1 MPPAATAATDMVFV
15 DSNVAMY
22 LVGAAHPNKVD
33 AQRRLESLVSARTR
47 LVTDAEAL
55 NEILHRY
62 ASIDRRGYIQ
72 LAMDALLRVVDDVLA
87 VDRDDLERAK
97 QLVLQYP
104 TLPVRVALHA
114 AVMQQHGIETL
125 VSFDTAFERVPGLTR
140 LR

>member
-1 MPPAATAATDMVFV
+1 MVFV

-62 ASIDRRGYIQ
+62 AAIDRRGYIQ

-87 VDRDDLERAK
+87 VDRDGLERAK

-114 AVMQQHGIETL
+114 AVMQQHGIDTL

>member
-1 MPPAATAATDMVFV
+1 MVFI

-33 AQRRLESLVSARTR
+33 AQRRLEGLVSARTR

-62 ASIDRRGYIQ
+62 AAIDRRGYIQ
-72 LAMDALLRVVDDVLA
+72 LAVDALLRVVDDVLA
-87 VDRDDLERAK
+87 VDRDCMERAK

-114 AVMQQHGIETL
+114 GVMQQHGIDTL
-125 VSFDTAFERVPGLTR
+125 LSFDTAFERVPGLAR

>member
-1 MPPAATAATDMVFV
+1 MVFI

-62 ASIDRRGYIQ
+62 AALDRRGYIQ

-87 VDRDDLERAK
+87 VDRDGLERAK

>member
-1 MPPAATAATDMVFV
+1 MVFV

-22 LVGAAHPNKVD
+22 LIGAAHPNKVD

-62 ASIDRRGYIQ
+62 AAIDRRGYIQ

-87 VDRDDLERAK
+87 VDRDGLERAK

-114 AVMQQHGIETL
+114 AVMQQHGIDTL
-125 VSFDTAFERVPGLTR
+125 LSFDTAFERVPGLTR

>member
-1 MPPAATAATDMVFV
+1 MFV

-72 LAMDALLRVVDDVLA
+72 LATDALLRVVDDVLA
-87 VDRDDLERAK
+87 VDRDGAERAK

-104 TLPVRVALHA
+104 ALPVRVALHA
-114 AVMQQHGIETL
+114 AVMQQHGIDTL
-125 VSFDTAFERVPGLTR
+125 LSFDNTFDRVPGLTR

>member
-1 MPPAATAATDMVFV
+1 MVFV

-22 LVGAAHPNKVD
+22 LIGAAHPNKVD

-62 ASIDRRGYIQ
+62 AAIDRRGYIQ

-87 VDRDDLERAK
+87 VDRDGLERAK

-104 TLPVRVALHA
+104 SLPVRVALHA
-114 AVMQQHGIETL
+114 AVMQQHGIDTL

>member
-1 MPPAATAATDMVFV
+1 MVFI

-62 ASIDRRGYIQ
+62 AALDRRGYIQ

-87 VDRDDLERAK
+87 VDRDGLERAK

-114 AVMQQHGIETL
+114 AVMQQHGIDTL
-125 VSFDTAFERVPGLTR
+125 LSFETAFERVPGLTR

>member
-1 MPPAATAATDMVFV
+1 MVFI

-22 LVGAAHPNKVD
+22 LIGAAHPNKVD
-33 AQRRLESLVSARTR
+33 AQRRLEGLVSTRTR

-62 ASIDRRGYIQ
+62 AAIDRRGYIQ

-87 VDRDDLERAK
+87 VDRDSMERAK

-114 AVMQQHGIETL
+114 AVMQQHGIDTL
-125 VSFDTAFERVPGLTR
+125 LSFDTAFERVPGLVR

>member
-1 MPPAATAATDMVFV
+1 MVFI

-33 AQRRLESLVSARTR
+33 AQRRLEALVSARTR

-62 ASIDRRGYIQ
+62 AAIDRRGYIQ

-87 VDRDDLERAK
+87 VDRDSMERAK

-104 TLPVRVALHA
+104 TLPVRVALHS
-114 AVMQQHGIETL
+114 AVMQQHGIDTL
-125 VSFDTAFERVPGLTR
+125 LSFDTAFERVPGLVR

>member
-1 MPPAATAATDMVFV
+1 MVFI

-33 AQRRLESLVSARTR
+33 AQRRLEGLVSARTR

-62 ASIDRRGYIQ
+62 AAIDRRGYIQ

-87 VDRDDLERAK
+87 VDRDSMERAK

-114 AVMQQHGIETL
+114 GVMQQHGIDTL
-125 VSFDTAFERVPGLTR
+125 LSFDTAFERVPGLVR

>member
-1 MPPAATAATDMVFV
+1 MVFI

-62 ASIDRRGYIQ
+62 AAIDRRGYIQ

-87 VDRDDLERAK
+87 VDRDGLERAK

-114 AVMQQHGIETL
+114 AVMQQHGIDTL